1 MTTKVKTELKKE
13 VKEEFKLPDKI
24 ILVKPVIR
32 ETTMN
37 PKNHSGNWM
46 YDNGRIDLTPR
57 VSPENGQIVNP
68 LTKEEQTW
76 FESSSEAR
84 IDGFDFKL
92 GDLAASKRKDNFWES
107 FNVQII
113 KKTRGSIKEDEVLM
127 KLDLSNPSDYLKYA
141 VLRSNDA
148 PGGPVAVGADRA
160 YARASTRVV
169 LVEKNAEFNRSVED
183 IDKMEEANKFFY
195 AINNSVKEMINFLRI
210 YNLENHVNS
219 DISVDSSSA
228 WCKQEINKLIISD
241 VNKFLDVIKDKD
253 SYKDKIFVI
262 TALKSELIKLGKGG
276 AFFTKDGDFLGEDMS
291 EVIGYL
297 NKLEHQELKLQIKA
311 KLGN

>member
-1 MTTKVKTELKKE
+1 MTKSEIKTE
-13 VKEEFKLPDKI
+13 KEEFKLPNKI

-46 YDNGRIDLTPR
+46 YDNGRIAITPR

-68 LTKEEQTW
+68 LTKEEQEW
-76 FESSSEAR
+76 FETSKDAKV
-84 IDGFDFKL
+84 DGYDFKL
-92 GDLAASKRKDNFWES
+92 GDLAANKRTDNFWEE

-113 KKTRGSIKEDEVLM
+113 KKTRGPIKEDEVLM
-127 KLDLSNPSDYLKYA
+127 TLDLSNPSDYLKYA

-160 YARASTRVV
+160 YARASTRIV
-169 LVEKNAEFNRSVED
+169 LVEKNAEFNRTVED

-195 AINNSVKEMINFLRI
+195 QINNSVQEMTNFLRI
-210 YNLENHVNS
+210 YNLENHVNA
-219 DISVDSSSA
+219 DIPTDASSA
-228 WCKQEINKLIISD
+228 WCKQEINKLIVSD
-241 VNKFLDVIKDKD
+241 VNKFLSVIKNKD

-262 TALKSELIKLGKGG
+262 TALKNELIRLGKGG
-276 AFFTKDGDFLGEDMS
+276 AFFTIDGDFLGEDMS

-311 KLGN
+311 KLGK